1 MRKDARMGAFQ
12 VLFGLDQGND
22 DYEETISMVTEENG
36 LHSKDVQYVKQILK
50 FFLEHKSEIDQRISD
65 NLNKQWTL
73 KRLGNVERTILRLG
87 VIEIL
92 YQEDVPKKVAIN
104 EAVELA
110 KRFADEKSKKLVNGI
125 LDKI

>member
-22 DYEETISMVTEENG
+22 DYTETISMVTEENG
-36 LHSKDVQYVKQILK
+36 LHSKDVQYVEQILE

-104 EAVELA
+104 EALELA
-110 KRFADEKSKKLVNGI
+110 KQFADEKSKKLVNGI